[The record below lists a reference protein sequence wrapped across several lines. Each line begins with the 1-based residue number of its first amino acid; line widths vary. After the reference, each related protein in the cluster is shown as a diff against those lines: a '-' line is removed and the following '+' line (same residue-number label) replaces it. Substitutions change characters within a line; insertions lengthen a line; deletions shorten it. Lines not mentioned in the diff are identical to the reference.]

1 LNTLSISLDLF
12 RDIELGGFP
21 IRLAKTQHLDKQR
34 DSEKKEKRHSKEL
47 REKRP
52 NPVAPPRGLRA
63 SLDHPTWWLVPPG
76 AHHGQGHEKTAQ
88 YCP

>member
-1 LNTLSISLDLF
+1 LGEPIYVEQGYHLPFFIC
-12 RDIELGGFP
+12 GGFP

-52 NPVAPPRGLRA
+52 NPG
-63 SLDHPTWWLVPPG
+63 SFWF
-76 AHHGQGHEKTAQ
+76 TAVGWIFFQRHKREQ
-88 YCP
+88 Y